1 VLTRD
6 EVLVVLRCTDEVLG
20 RDRVARHRQA
30 RRQDPH
36 VTEMHGVKF
45 ALKYAPG
52 MKPPF
57 VVNTSYPA

>member
-1 VLTRD
+1 M
-6 EVLVVLRCTDEVLG
+6 VLRCTDEVLG